1 MQNDALGLLHQKM
14 QEDVNAIT
22 DALTSGGAG
31 DYAAYTLMCGKIHGL
46 QLAQRTVADMQHR
59 LRAADG
65 DED

>member
-1 MQNDALGLLHQKM
+1 MQNDPLVILHQKM

-22 DALTSGGAG
+22 DALTSGGATG
-31 DYAAYTLMCGKIHGL
+31 YAEYTHMCGKIHGL

-59 LRAADG
+59 LRAEDG